1 MIFIVPWRLTDPIKL
16 SQRRWNWNYRE
27 KTFQLVKKELMK
39 LPLVDPS
46 SQSLLY
52 NWIFSRPVQEG
63 IPGTL
68 IRPLQERT
76 CPLYPSQGKI
86 LTLTRDLKVEILA
99 RRFWKEYL
107 EPTMPEFD
115 ISLFL
120 PQLSKIKSVADK
132 MKHINK
138 YIIVRAYKDGRFQL
152 RTKGSTIKTT
162 VNFPKCERPEWQNT
176 EEKWVT

>member
-1 MIFIVPWRLTDPIKL
+1 MIFIAPWRLIDPIKRF
-16 SQRRWNWNYRE
+16 QRLWNWNYRE
-27 KTFQLVKKELMK
+27 KTLQQVKKEHMK
-39 LPLVDPS
+39 QPSVD
-46 SQSLLY
+46 QNNRWLLY
-52 NWIFSRPVQEG
+52 SWIFSRPVQGG
-63 IPGTL
+63 ILGP
-68 IRPLQERT
+68 PLHEWK
-76 CPLYPSQGKI
+76 CPLNPNKGKI

-162 VNFPKCERPEWQNT
+162 VNFPKCDRPEWQNT
-176 EEKWVT
+176 EEKWVF

>member
-1 MIFIVPWRLTDPIKL
+1 
-16 SQRRWNWNYRE
+16 
-27 KTFQLVKKELMK
+27 MK
-39 LPLVDPS
+39 VS
-46 SQSLLY
+46 
-52 NWIFSRPVQEG
+52 I
-63 IPGTL
+63 
-68 IRPLQERT
+68 
-76 CPLYPSQGKI
+76 LYPYKGKI

-162 VNFPKCERPEWQNT
+162 VNFPKCDRPEWQNT
-176 EEKWVT
+176 EEKWVFSTRHQRTVKSRDRPVRSGPRFSWSGPRFSHFWRFLPKLDQDSKSWIFQYFLVQS